1 MCCCCF
7 FYIGDLGIPAPADYF
22 AVSEVFTFSMT
33 VDRECVNVTLIED
46 DILEEPENLLLDLDT
61 DDPMVI
67 LSPEQAEV
75 IINDTSR
82 KHTTMHWRDSIG
94 LSSMLNYKG

>member
-1 MCCCCF
+1 M
-7 FYIGDLGIPAPADYF
+7 

-33 VDRECVNVTLIED
+33 VDRECVNVTLSED
-46 DILEEPENLLLDLDT
+46 DILEGPENLLLDLDT

-82 KHTTMHWRDSIG
+82 KHLRDNIG
-94 LSSMLNYKG
+94 LSSVLNYKG

>member
-1 MCCCCF
+1 M
-7 FYIGDLGIPAPADYF
+7 

-33 VDRECVNVTLIED
+33 VDRECVNVSLVED
-46 DILEEPENLLLDLDT
+46 DILENPENLLLDLDT

-82 KHTTMHWRDSIG
+82 KYIIIGKITPFYLESIMVFRW
-94 LSSMLNYKG
+94 SSKFNNEGSPVYSELCEL